1 MKADH
6 ILTYDEALDWLHSL
20 LRFGLKPGLERMN
33 WMLEELGHP
42 ERNLLFVHV
51 AGTNGKG
58 STCTFL
64 THVMLEAGISV
75 GTFTSP
81 YITDF
86 RERIRFNN
94 QLIPQDDL
102 VRLVDEIK
110 PLVGR
115 CEQETEYGCPTEF
128 EVITLLAIC
137 YFGRVVRPAIVIW
150 ETGLGG
156 RLDSTNVVHPIISV
170 ITNVGLDHTNVLGST
185 IGEIALEKAG
195 IIKSGVPVVV
205 GQLQEE
211 ALDVISRIAKQ
222 KNSRLYRL
230 GNEFYSKP
238 LFTEASR
245 GAQHIEYGSLFR
257 PNSSTYQLGLLGKHQ
272 VQNAGVALMVLDL
285 MREFYAFFVEEEDRK
300 KGLAQATWPGRL
312 EIVSRKPL
320 CMIDGAHNTE
330 GITMLVDSLAELAN
344 DTKRIHLMFS
354 ALEDKPLPQM
364 ARVLKEAPLEFANVY
379 LTSFDFPRAA
389 SVDTLED
396 AFLMGGF
403 NQEQLE
409 RVDDWEITLRE
420 WLSDE
425 TKSDETL
432 LICGSLYFISLVRSI
447 FLIPVEQVGE

>member
-6 ILTYDEALDWLHSL
+6 ILTYDEALEWLHSL

-64 THVMLEAGISV
+64 THVLLEAGISV

-137 YFGRVVRPAIVIW
+137 YFGRVVRPAIVVW

-195 IIKSGVPVVV
+195 IIKSGVPVVI
-205 GQLQEE
+205 GHFQEE
-211 ALDVISRIAKQ
+211 ALDVISRITKQ
-222 KNSRLYRL
+222 KNSKLYRL
-230 GNEFYSKP
+230 GSEFNSKP
-238 LFTEASR
+238 LFTEVSR
-245 GAQHIEYGSLFR
+245 GTQHIEYNSLFR
-257 PNSSTYQLGLLGKHQ
+257 PSSSTYQLGLLGKHQ

-285 MREFYAFFVEEEDRK
+285 MREFYAFLWK
-300 KGLAQATWPGRL
+300 KKIDKKAWSMLHGQDVWRL
-312 EIVSRKPL
+312 SHENRY
-320 CMIDGAHNTE
+320 A
-330 GITMLVDSLAELAN
+330 
-344 DTKRIHLMFS
+344 
-354 ALEDKPLPQM
+354 
-364 ARVLKEAPLEFANVY
+364 
-379 LTSFDFPRAA
+379 
-389 SVDTLED
+389 
-396 AFLMGGF
+396 
-403 NQEQLE
+403 
-409 RVDDWEITLRE
+409 
-420 WLSDE
+420 
-425 TKSDETL
+425 
-432 LICGSLYFISLVRSI
+432 
-447 FLIPVEQVGE
+447 

>member
-6 ILTYDEALDWLHSL
+6 ILTYDEALNWLHSL

-64 THVMLEAGISV
+64 THVLLEAGISV

-86 RERIRFNN
+86 RERIRLNN

-110 PLVGR
+110 PLVER
-115 CEQETEYGCPTEF
+115 CEQEAEYGCPTEF

-137 YFGRVVRPAIVIW
+137 YFGLVVRPAIVVW

-156 RLDSTNVVHPIISV
+156 RLDSTNVVHPIMSV
-170 ITNVGLDHTNVLGST
+170 ITNVGLDHTDILGSS

-195 IIKSGVPVVV
+195 IIKPGVPVVV
-205 GQLQEE
+205 GNLQEE
-211 ALDVISRIAKQ
+211 ALNVISRITKQ
-222 KNSRLYRL
+222 KNSKLYRL
-230 GNEFYSKP
+230 GCEFDAQP
-238 LFTEASR
+238 LFTEALK
-245 GAQHIEYGSLFR
+245 GAQHIEYSSLLR
-257 PNSSTYQLGLLGKHQ
+257 PTTSTYQLGLLGKHQ

-285 MREFYAFFVEEEDRK
+285 LREFYAFFVEEEDRK
-300 KGLAQATWPGRL
+300 KGLAQATWPGRM
-312 EIVSRKPL
+312 EIVSRNPL

-330 GITMLVDSLAELAN
+330 GITMLVDSLGELAK

-354 ALEDKPLPQM
+354 ALEDKPLSQM
-364 ARVLKEAPLEFANVY
+364 ARVLKEAPLELANVY

-396 AFLMGGF
+396 AFLTGGF

-409 RVDDWEITLRE
+409 CVDDWKIVLRE

-447 FLIPVEQVGE
+447 FSIPVEQVGE